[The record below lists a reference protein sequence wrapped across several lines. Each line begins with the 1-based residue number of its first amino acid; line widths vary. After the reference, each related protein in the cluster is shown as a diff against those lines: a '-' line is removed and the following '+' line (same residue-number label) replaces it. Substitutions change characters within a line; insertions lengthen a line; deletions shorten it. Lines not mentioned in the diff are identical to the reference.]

1 VKLISK
7 ITIIIKN
14 GGKGRNKTKVLARTT
29 TTNNNG
35 FSFYLFVALEEE
47 RFEVMHERKKEN
59 FVCTSLIWESNL
71 NLIF

>member
-47 RFEVMHERKKEN
+47 RFEVMRERKKKN
-59 FVCTSLIWESNL
+59 SVCHIFNLGSNL